1 MTPRMAVVI
10 AAPGL
15 AVGVVSALAGQARV
29 GGVAVLLTLPL
40 ALLSAGW
47 MLRQANPRRA
57 AIGWIVWS
65 LLRMMVAVAGSVIG
79 YFVAEWTAAAGLMYW
94 LWIAVAYLSTLAA
107 EVFVLAKPGWVGRG
121 VGGRK
126 G

>member
-1 MTPRMAVVI
+1 MTPRTAALVLAPSLAILAI
-10 AAPGL
+10 AAL
-15 AVGVVSALAGQARV
+15 VGEWRSGA
-29 GGVAVLLTLPL
+29 VAVALTAPL

-47 MLRQANPRRA
+47 MLRQTDARRA
-57 AIGWIVWS
+57 AIGWMAWT
-65 LLRMMVAVAGSVIG
+65 LLRMIVATAGSVLV
-79 YFVAEWTAAAGLMYW
+79 FVVAEWTAAAGLMYW

-107 EVFVLAKPGWVGRG
+107 EVFVLAKPGWVG